1 MVASLVA
8 DAALYPPRVRFE
20 SRFEPA
26 TATLDLWFIDLA
38 RDADAHEW
46 ALLSDDER
54 ERATRL
60 VLASK
65 RRQAVRA
72 RAALRRV
79 LAGYRD
85 VEPSELRFAYG
96 EHGKPT
102 LAEDGPTF
110 NLSHSHALGLLA
122 VVREPCELGVDIEH
136 ARPGRDFA
144 AIAEHFFAPEEAQ
157 WLLRRLD
164 TPAGV
169 AGFYRIWTHK
179 EAYLKALGTGLSF
192 GSRGFALALPDV
204 TDDPLQLASTTWTGA
219 NVTSPRFLSLPC
231 PPDYAAAACLDGP
244 SLRRRAF
251 LAPGSSDS
259 PILLAWADVP

>member
-1 MVASLVA
+1 
-8 DAALYPPRVRFE
+8 VRFE

-26 TATLDLWFIDLA
+26 AATLDLWFIDLA
-38 RDADAHEW
+38 HEGDEHEW

-79 LAGYRD
+79 LAGYLD
-85 VEPSELRFAYG
+85 LAPSELRFAYG

-102 LAEDGPTF
+102 LADGGPTF

-122 VVREPCELGVDIEH
+122 VVREPCELGVDVEH

-144 AIAEHFFAPEEAQ
+144 AIAEHFFAPDEAA
-157 WLLRRLD
+157 WLLARLD

-169 AGFYRIWTHK
+169 PGFYRIWTHK

-192 GSRGFALALPDV
+192 GSRGFALALPDA
-204 TDDPLQLASTTWTGA
+204 DDAALRLASTTWTG
-219 NVTSPRFLSLPC
+219 TTLSSASFMALPC
-231 PPDYAAAACLDGP
+231 PPDYAAAACLDGAP
-244 SLRRRAF
+244 LRWRAF
-251 LAPGSSDS
+251 LAPGSTDS
-259 PILLAWADVP
+259 PSLRAWADPP